1 MSRRGP
7 LHMTGSHHHPGLHPG
22 FGLGP
27 GLRQGSGLRRVVED
41 RHVAMEAASGADTEE
56 MGLWT

>member
-7 LHMTGSHHHPGLHPG
+7 LHMTGSHHHP
-22 FGLGP
+22 
-27 GLRQGSGLRRVVED
+27 GLRRVVED

-56 MGLWT
+56 MGSWT